1 MIVVW
6 LLLLL
11 QEYEFGSRRRYEAR
25 VEGGCVNRS
34 FRRYESR
41 VETGGGAAWRRRRR
55 RWSLRIVMPGQYH
68 GRTMS
73 QVFDRVL
80 ATIHVREGG
89 ELSCEAELDR
99 ADGRRLLSGCSA
111 VGSQ

>member
-6 LLLLL
+6 LSLLL
-11 QEYEFGSRRRYEAR
+11 QDYESGSRSRYEAR
-25 VEGGCVNRS
+25 VEEGCVNRS

-55 RWSLRIVMPGQYH
+55 RWSLRILMPGQYH
-68 GRTMS
+68 GRTTS

-80 ATIHVREGG
+80 AIHVRGG
-89 ELSCEAELDR
+89 ELSCEAELGR